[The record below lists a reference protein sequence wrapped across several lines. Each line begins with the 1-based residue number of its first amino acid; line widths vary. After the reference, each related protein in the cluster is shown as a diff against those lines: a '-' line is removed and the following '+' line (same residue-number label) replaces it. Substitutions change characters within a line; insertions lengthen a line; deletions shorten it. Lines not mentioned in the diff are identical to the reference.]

1 MERARRRKL
10 KSAAGFEGVGQSQK
24 HKAVTR
30 LSSDS
35 CSYNIDEDTRDNM
48 FTLELGQNSLGQ
60 ATGKS
65 RAKLL
70 ADEIYKKVKSK
81 RRSPSVFAKL
91 FGLEGLPSLW
101 HVHRQQKKLSDT
113 YPHKNVSTF
122 VRPNRQLHD
131 GRSNRRSSMQRREL
145 NEAHEDPEA
154 SHFVGRRR
162 SSRWSASSML
172 TKSEMALIQ
181 KFIDAR
187 RLSVDE
193 STEGKLWDSKELD
206 DSLDIVMKF
215 DQQPDTF
222 SVNHLHDPQ
231 VNPISSV
238 GSHTAALK
246 PSASAKYDGNAKAR
260 TSKRDV
266 AGKHNITSHP
276 RREDDLLLEPDN
288 RRRAHTSC
296 QSSSIQL
303 EDKNESNTLPTRIF
317 VLRPNIGNMQ
327 NAGESGPSA
336 DHSHGYAP
344 SYRKPKESAGVEKVS
359 WRKKDSYYDM
369 AFSRPVSREAKEIA
383 REITR
388 RMRGG
393 DETLDAKSSGFRGYA
408 GDDSLYDARESAFDS
423 ESKKFKLSSRNS
435 FGDTNKWGSYQSS
448 SSVEWSVNREAK
460 KRLSE
465 RWRITQRYQDLEIV
479 DDGSTLGEMLAIADG
494 ETRSKHLN
502 AKTSHGRASARLG
515 SINEG
520 AMWDAPLGL
529 SSRDG
534 WKDEIRRTS
543 FRSRSVPP
551 SLGRRSQ
558 RGDTYDEI
566 LTQEKHLMRS
576 DPIDRHRS
584 KVAEGYLSHKSQDSN
599 SRSKKPLPF
608 QHIYINEMDSFLEAN
623 FELQMEA
630 NVKDLSEQHLT
641 FQVATKDDSSRSRV
655 SAEHGSATLSSK
667 SSLLHPNQSSTK
679 ENYKAAG
686 HDQEI
691 SNLKEQHKVADHAG
705 PVSIPVIEDT
715 PFTSESFERIN
726 AELKELRMQLQIL
739 KMESGQHA
747 DEPAPVTAE
756 EDIAEVENYLLGTE
770 GWEVSYILDVLMHSG
785 IQDSDLDMF
794 GMMWYSPDS
803 PLDPML
809 FDELEKRYT
818 DEITR
823 LRSERRLLF
832 DGINSALLE
841 TFQQH
846 IDSYSWAMPKS
857 GRLHSTWQKEQVV
870 DALDKLMNQEP
881 IKGQVTSGVIYNNMD
896 WPDLRGEID
905 IIGNDMEK
913 LLIDDMIT
921 EILCC

>member
-1 MERARRRKL
+1 MERARQRKL
-10 KSAAGFEGVGQSQK
+10 KSAAGFEGVRQSQK

-30 LSSDS
+30 LSPDS
-35 CSYNIDEDTRDNM
+35 CSYSIDEDAADDM
-48 FTLELGQNSLGQ
+48 FTLELGQSSLGQ
-60 ATGKS
+60 ASGKS

-101 HVHRQQKKLSDT
+101 HVHRQHKKLSDS
-113 YPHKNVSTF
+113 YPQKNVSRF
-122 VRPNRQLHD
+122 VQSNRQLNDGRPNR
-131 GRSNRRSSMQRREL
+131 RSLMERQEL

-154 SHFVGRRR
+154 SHFVGRRC

-193 STEGKLWDSKELD
+193 STDEKLWGSKELD
-206 DSLDIVMKF
+206 DSLDDIVMKF
-215 DQQPDTF
+215 DQRPDTF

-231 VNPISSV
+231 VNPIRSG
-238 GSHTAALK
+238 GSRIAAMK
-246 PSASAKYDGNAKAR
+246 PSGSAKYEGNAKAR
-260 TSKRDV
+260 TSKRDD
-266 AGKHNITSHP
+266 AGKHNISSHP
-276 RREDDLLLEPDN
+276 RREDDLLLEPGN

-296 QSSSIQL
+296 QPSSIQL
-303 EDKNESNTLPTRIF
+303 EDKNENNTLPRKIF
-317 VLRPNIGNMQ
+317 VMRPNIGNMQ

-344 SYRKPKESAGVEKVS
+344 SYRKPKEYPSVGGVEKVS

-369 AFSRPVSREAKEIA
+369 SFSRPVSREAKEIA

-393 DETLDAKSSGFRGYA
+393 DETLDAKSYYA

-435 FGDTNKWGSYQSS
+435 FGDTNKCGTYQSS
-448 SSVEWSVNREAK
+448 SSVGWSVNREAK

-479 DDGSTLGEMLAIADG
+479 DDDSTLGEMLAIADG

-515 SINEG
+515 RINEG
-520 AMWDAPLGL
+520 AMWNCPPGI

-534 WKDEIRRTS
+534 WKDEIHRTS
-543 FRSRSVPP
+543 SRSRSVPP
-551 SLGRRSQ
+551 SLGRRSH

-566 LTQEKHLMRS
+566 LTQEKHVMHS

-584 KVAEGYLSHKSQDSN
+584 KVAEGYRSHKSQDPK

-608 QHIYINEMDSFLEAN
+608 QHIYIQEMGSFLEAN
-623 FELQMEA
+623 FEMQMEA

-641 FQVATKDDSSRSRV
+641 FQVATKGDSSRSHV
-655 SAEHGSATLSSK
+655 SAEHESTTLFSK

-691 SNLKEQHKVADHAG
+691 SNLQVLIFTFLEQ
-705 PVSIPVIEDT
+705 
-715 PFTSESFERIN
+715 
-726 AELKELRMQLQIL
+726 
-739 KMESGQHA
+739 
-747 DEPAPVTAE
+747 
-756 EDIAEVENYLLGTE
+756 NYF
-770 GWEVSYILDVLMHSG
+770 SS
-785 IQDSDLDMF
+785 
-794 GMMWYSPDS
+794 
-803 PLDPML
+803 
-809 FDELEKRYT
+809 
-818 DEITR
+818 
-823 LRSERRLLF
+823 
-832 DGINSALLE
+832 
-841 TFQQH
+841 
-846 IDSYSWAMPKS
+846 
-857 GRLHSTWQKEQVV
+857 
-870 DALDKLMNQEP
+870 
-881 IKGQVTSGVIYNNMD
+881 
-896 WPDLRGEID
+896 
-905 IIGNDMEK
+905 
-913 LLIDDMIT
+913 
-921 EILCC
+921 